1 MAASHDESKPEGVVS
16 EKLVMSQQKEEEKG
30 EAKQIDEKKEII
42 CDDMYPLH
50 FEIVFKRVTKVAQ
63 IEQREHEL

>member
-1 MAASHDESKPEGVVS
+1 
-16 EKLVMSQQKEEEKG
+16 MSQQKEEEKG
-30 EAKQIDEKKEII
+30 DAKQIDEKKEII